1 MKRAWLAAA
10 AMVLAAAGGV
20 CAKQTVSSEITE
32 ATVFFD
38 RARVG
43 RHASVQVAPGT
54 QRLIVPVKA
63 FSIDR
68 DSVTA
73 EIRGEGELLGVQVT
87 EAHVLQ
93 PGQEKIR
100 ELEKTRDELALK
112 KRALEDEIKALGRQE
127 AFLDGVVEFSQS
139 QVPRDIKTRMPSA
152 EELGGTVEFLGSRYT
167 EILDKKLSAE
177 TKKKD
182 LAKEIKKIER
192 ELDMLRGRAD
202 SSETVIE
209 ILFRSAEPQDI
220 DITARYFVPDAGW
233 SPVYRAAAS
242 DAKQEIDLSMMAEI
256 SQKTGEDWK
265 DADITVSTMT
275 PVKGGRLPELS
286 PWHLDTPEV
295 YGEKSDKDSR
305 MRTQELA
312 AGAPGKSRRAPAAE
326 AEKHE
331 TAISFEY
338 SMPEPV
344 TIESRDKKT
353 LLPVFTKSVKGKF
366 HYRSVPKKDPRAY
379 LVCEAEAD
387 RQLLAG
393 RVRTF
398 FDGRYTGTLSL
409 EEKQPG
415 QSFVLGLGADRSVS
429 VSRNKVKD
437 KRKET
442 AFFGKIER
450 DAVVREITY
459 HIEAENLKDRKV
471 ELNIFDHVPVSKT
484 DRITVEDVEFEPGPD
499 KRDVDGKQGVV
510 QWQTELG
517 PGESS
522 GFTISFTAA
531 YPKDMP
537 PPAF

>member
-20 CAKQTVSSEITE
+20 CAEQTVSSEITE

-43 RHASVQVAPGT
+43 RQASAQVDSGI
-54 QRLIVPVKA
+54 QRLIFPVEA

-73 EIRGEGELLGVQVT
+73 EIMGEGEILGVQVT
-87 EAHVLQ
+87 EEPVVQ

-100 ELEKTRDELALK
+100 ELEQSRDELVLK
-112 KRALEDEIKALGRQE
+112 KRTLEDEIEALDRQK
-127 AFLDGVVEFSQS
+127 AFLDSVVEFSETQL
-139 QVPRDIKTRMPSA
+139 PGDIKTRMPSA
-152 EELGGTVEFLGSRYT
+152 EELGGTIEFLGSRYT
-167 EILDKKLSAE
+167 GILDKKRAAE
-177 TKKKD
+177 TKITGIE
-182 LAKEIKKIER
+182 KEIKKIER
-192 ELDMLRGRAD
+192 ELGMLRGRAD
-202 SSETVIE
+202 RSETVIE
-209 ILFRSAEPQDI
+209 ILFRSAKAQEI

-233 SPVYRAAAS
+233 SPVYRAAAD

-256 SQKTGEDWK
+256 SQKTGEDWEE
-265 DADITVSTMT
+265 ADIALSTMT
-275 PVKGGRLPELS
+275 PVRGGRLPELS
-286 PWHLDTPEV
+286 PWHLDTPEIHR
-295 YGEKSDKDSR
+295 EKSAADGTA
-305 MRTQELA
+305 RTRELA
-312 AGAPGKSRRAPAAE
+312 AGAQQKSPRAPMAE
-326 AEKHE
+326 AEKKE

-353 LLPVFTKSVKGKF
+353 LLPVFTKSVKGQF

-393 RVRTF
+393 QVRTF
-398 FDGRYTGTLSL
+398 FEGRYTGTMYL

-429 VSRNKVKD
+429 VNRKKVKD

-459 HIEAENLKDRKV
+459 RIEAENLKDRKV
-471 ELNIFDHVPVSKT
+471 RLNIFDHVPVSKT
-484 DRITVEDVEFEPGPD
+484 DRITVEDVEFDPEPD
-499 KRDVDGKQGVV
+499 KRDADGKQGVV

-522 GFTISFTAA
+522 SFTISFTAA

>member
-1 MKRAWLAAA
+1 MKIAWLAAA

-20 CAKQTVSSEITE
+20 CAEQTVSSEITE

-43 RHASVQVAPGT
+43 RQASAQVDSGT
-54 QRLIVPVKA
+54 QRLIFPVEA

-73 EIRGEGELLGVQVT
+73 EIMGEGEILGVQVT
-87 EAHVLQ
+87 EEPVVQ

-100 ELEKTRDELALK
+100 EFEKSRDELVLK
-112 KRALEDEIKALGRQE
+112 KRTLEDEIEALDRQK
-127 AFLDGVVEFSQS
+127 AFLDSVVEFSETQL
-139 QVPRDIKTRMPSA
+139 PGDIKTRMPSA
-152 EELGGTVEFLGSRYT
+152 EELGGTIEFLGSRYT
-167 EILDKKLSAE
+167 GILDKKRAAE
-177 TKKKD
+177 TKITGIE
-182 LAKEIKKIER
+182 KEIKKIER
-192 ELDMLRGRAD
+192 ELGMLRGRAD
-202 SSETVIE
+202 RSETVIE
-209 ILFRSAEPQDI
+209 ILFRSAKAQDV

-233 SPVYRAAAS
+233 SPVYRAAAD

-256 SQKTGEDWK
+256 SQKTGENWK
-265 DADITVSTMT
+265 EADIALSTMT
-275 PVKGGRLPELS
+275 PVRGGRLPELS
-286 PWHLDTPEV
+286 PWHLDTPEIHR
-295 YGEKSDKDSR
+295 EKSAADGR
-305 MRTQELA
+305 ARTRELS
-312 AGAPGKSRRAPAAE
+312 AGAQQKSPRAPMAE
-326 AEKHE
+326 AEKKE

-353 LLPVFTKSVKGKF
+353 LLPVFTKSVKGQF

-393 RVRTF
+393 QVRTF
-398 FDGRYTGTLSL
+398 FEGRYTGTMYL

-429 VSRNKVKD
+429 VNRKKVKD

-459 HIEAENLKDRKV
+459 RIEAENLKDRKV
-471 ELNIFDHVPVSKT
+471 RLNIFDHVPVSKT
-484 DRITVEDVEFEPGPD
+484 DRITVEDVEFDPEPD
-499 KRDVDGKQGVV
+499 KRDADGKQGVV

-522 GFTISFTAA
+522 TFTISFTAA

>member
-20 CAKQTVSSEITE
+20 CAEQTVSSEITE

-43 RHASVQVAPGT
+43 RQASAQVDSGT
-54 QRLIVPVKA
+54 QRLIFPVEA

-73 EIRGEGELLGVQVT
+73 EIMGEGEILGVQVT
-87 EAHVLQ
+87 EEPVVQ

-100 ELEKTRDELALK
+100 ELEQSRDELVLK
-112 KRALEDEIKALGRQE
+112 KRTLEDEIEALDRQK
-127 AFLDGVVEFSQS
+127 AFLDSVVEFSETQL
-139 QVPRDIKTRMPSA
+139 PGDIKTRMPSA
-152 EELGGTVEFLGSRYT
+152 EELGGTIEFLGSRYT
-167 EILDKKLSAE
+167 GILDKKRAAE
-177 TKKKD
+177 TKITGIE
-182 LAKEIKKIER
+182 KEIKKIER
-192 ELDMLRGRAD
+192 ELGMLRGRAD
-202 SSETVIE
+202 RSETVIE
-209 ILFRSAEPQDI
+209 ILFRSAKAQEI

-233 SPVYRAAAS
+233 SPVYRAAAD

-256 SQKTGEDWK
+256 SQKTGEDWEE
-265 DADITVSTMT
+265 ADIALSTMT
-275 PVKGGRLPELS
+275 PVRGGRLPELS
-286 PWHLDTPEV
+286 PWHLDTPEIHR
-295 YGEKSDKDSR
+295 EKSAADGTA
-305 MRTQELA
+305 RTRELA
-312 AGAPGKSRRAPAAE
+312 AGAQQKSPRAPMAE
-326 AEKHE
+326 AEKKE

-353 LLPVFTKSVKGKF
+353 LLPVFTKSVKGQF

-393 RVRTF
+393 QVRTF
-398 FDGRYTGTLSL
+398 FEGRYTGTMYL

-429 VSRNKVKD
+429 VNRKKVKD

-459 HIEAENLKDRKV
+459 RIEAENLKDRKV
-471 ELNIFDHVPVSKT
+471 RLNIFDHVPVSKT
-484 DRITVEDVEFEPGPD
+484 DRITVEDVEFDPEPD
-499 KRDVDGKQGVV
+499 KRDADGKQGVV

-522 GFTISFTAA
+522 SFTISFTAA

>member
-10 AMVLAAAGGV
+10 AMLLAAAGSV
-20 CAKQTVSSEITE
+20 CAEQTVSSEITE

-43 RHASVQVAPGT
+43 RQASAQVDSGS
-54 QRLIVPVKA
+54 QRLIVPIEA
-63 FSIDR
+63 FSIDQ

-73 EIRGEGELLGVQVT
+73 QIMGEGEILGVQVT
-87 EAHVLQ
+87 EAPVLQ

-100 ELEKTRDELALK
+100 ELEKKRDELALK

-127 AFLDGVVEFSQS
+127 AFLDGVVKFSQS
-139 QVPRDIKTRMPSA
+139 QVPRDIKTNMPSA
-152 EELGGTVEFLGSRYT
+152 EELSGTIEFLGSRYT
-167 EILDKKLSAE
+167 AILDKKRTAQ
-177 TKKKD
+177 TKTQN
-182 LAKEIKKIER
+182 LAKEINKIER

-202 SSETVIE
+202 RSETVIE
-209 ILFRSAEPQDI
+209 ILFRSAKTQEI

-233 SPVYRAAAS
+233 SPVYRAAAA

-265 DADITVSTMT
+265 EADIAVSTMT

-286 PWHLDTPEV
+286 PWHLDTPEI
-295 YGEKSDKDSR
+295 YGKKSDKDSR

-312 AGAPGKSRRAPAAE
+312 AVAPEKKRRAPEAE

-366 HYRSVPKKDPRAY
+366 LYRSVPKKDPRAY

-398 FDGRYTGTLSL
+398 FEGRYTGTMYL

-429 VSRNKVKD
+429 VNRNKVKD

-459 HIEAENLKDRKV
+459 SIEAENLKDRKV
-471 ELNIFDHVPVSKT
+471 RLNIFDHVPVSKT
-484 DRITVEDVEFEPGPD
+484 DRITVEDLEFDPEPD
-499 KRDVDGKQGVV
+499 KRDVDGKKGVV

-517 PGESS
+517 SGESS
-522 GFTISFTAA
+522 TFTISFTAA